1 MSDRLKIS
9 RRDFLNGVALGVAA
23 GTTLSPLE
31 LMAMEAA
38 RGAHYPPALTGMR
51 GSHPGSFEVAHA
63 LAWNGATWPRPA
75 NQADATYDLVV
86 VGGGISG
93 LSAAFFYRQRAGSD
107 KRVLILDNHDDFG
120 GHAKRNEFTV
130 DGERLIGYGG
140 SQSIDTPGHY
150 SAAAKRLLKD
160 VGIDT
165 PRFYE
170 YYDREFF
177 DRQELRR
184 GIYFSEAAY
193 GVDRVAPSVMRGF
206 DGSTPDDIE
215 AAIAEY
221 PLPALARRSLLGLLT
236 NREDLLPEHSRDEKI
251 ALLRRT
257 SYCDF
262 LREYAGMPEDVVL
275 LLRDSIKGYWGIGW
289 DALSALEGFRRGMP
303 GTAHLGI
310 GKLEG
315 EPPGRDEPYIF
326 HFPDGNAGVARSLV
340 RQLVPDAVPGH
351 TMEDLVTARVDYERL
366 DRAGSDVRIR
376 LSSTGVDVRHTG
388 DGKGV
393 DVTYVR
399 QGEVERVRGRHV
411 VLACYNGMVPHIC
424 SEVPDKQKE
433 AIAYATKVPLVYI
446 SVAVRNWRAFDELGF
461 YEFYAPRAEL
471 MHSFGMD
478 FPVSI
483 GRYTYTGS
491 PDHPTVIHGTFV
503 PTSPGRGLSAREQH
517 VAGRR
522 QLYEMSFDDFERG
535 IVRQMDGAL
544 SGGGFDAGRDIAAI
558 TVNRWPH
565 GYAYEYNDY
574 SDPPGWDRDA
584 GPHIAGRAQIGRI
597 SIANSDASAYAY
609 VDGAIDAA
617 DRAVN
622 EQIALGYR

>member
-23 GTTLSPLE
+23 GTTLTPLE
-31 LMAMEAA
+31 LLAMDAA

-75 NQADATYDLVV
+75 SQTDATYDLVV

-93 LSAAFFYRQRAGSD
+93 LSAAFLYRQRAGTD

-130 DGERLIGYGG
+130 DGEKLIGYGG

-150 SAAAKRLLKD
+150 SAVAKRLLKD
-160 VGIDT
+160 VAIDT
-165 PRFYE
+165 QRFYD
-170 YYDREFF
+170 YFDRGFF
-177 DRQELRR
+177 DRHELRR

-193 GVDRVAPSVMRGF
+193 GVDLVAPSVMRDF
-206 DGSTPDDIE
+206 DGSGPEDIE
-215 AAIAEY
+215 AAIATY
-221 PLPALARRSLLGLLT
+221 PLPDLARRSLLGLMA
-236 NREDLLPEHSRDEKI
+236 NREDLLPEQSRDEKI

-262 LREYAGMPEDVVL
+262 LREYAGMPEEVVL

-289 DALSALEGFRRGMP
+289 DALSALEGYRLGMP
-303 GTAHLGI
+303 GTAYLGI
-310 GKLEG
+310 GELAG

-340 RQLVPDAVPGH
+340 RQLIPDAVPGH
-351 TMEDLVTARVDYERL
+351 TMEDLVTARVDYDRL
-366 DRAGSDVRIR
+366 DREGSDVRIR
-376 LSSTGVDVRHTG
+376 LLSTGVDVRHAG
-388 DGKGV
+388 DGKAV

-399 QGEVERVRGRHV
+399 RGEVERVRGRHV
-411 VLACYNGMVPHIC
+411 VLACYNSIVPDIC
-424 SEVPDKQKE
+424 SEVPEEQKE

-446 SVAVRNWRAFDELGF
+446 SVAVRNWRAFDALGF

-483 GRYTYTGS
+483 GRYAYTGS
-491 PDHPTVIHGTFV
+491 SDDPTVIHGTFV
-503 PTSPGRGLSAREQH
+503 PTAPGRGLSAREQH
-517 VAGRR
+517 IAGRR

-535 IVRQMDGAL
+535 ILRQMDGAL
-544 SGGGFDAGRDIAAI
+544 AGGGFDAGRDIAGI

-574 SDPPGWDRDA
+574 SDPPGWGRDA

-609 VDGAIDAA
+609 VNGAIDAA

-622 EQIALGYR
+622 EQIALG